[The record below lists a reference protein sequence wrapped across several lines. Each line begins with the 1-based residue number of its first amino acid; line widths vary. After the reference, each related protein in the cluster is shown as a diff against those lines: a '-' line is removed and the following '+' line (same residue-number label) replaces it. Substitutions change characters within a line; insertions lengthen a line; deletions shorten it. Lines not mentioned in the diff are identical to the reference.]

1 MAADNVE
8 IVRTFLGAL
17 ADGGAGG
24 PAKFWDPDISWR
36 AIEGAPDDVGEM
48 VGAAAVLRYLQDW
61 VDMFDDITTV
71 PVELM
76 DVGDDRV
83 IAVQHVTGRAKLS
96 GVQTELRYAVVYTL
110 REGKIVRAREYIDR
124 EQALEAVGLPK

>member
-1 MAADNVE
+1 
-8 IVRTFLGAL
+8 
-17 ADGGAGG
+17 
-24 PAKFWDPDISWR
+24 
-36 AIEGAPDDVGEM
+36 M

-83 IAVQHVTGRAKLS
+83 IAVQHLTGRAKLS
-96 GVQTELRYAVVYTL
+96 GVQTEVRFAVVYTL
-110 REGKIVRAREYIDR
+110 REGKIVRAREHIDR

>member
-8 IVRTFLGAL
+8 IVRAYLGAL
-17 ADGGAGG
+17 ADGGSGG

-61 VDMFDDITTV
+61 VDMFDDIV
-71 PVELM
+71 
-76 DVGDDRV
+76 
-83 IAVQHVTGRAKLS
+83 
-96 GVQTELRYAVVYTL
+96 
-110 REGKIVRAREYIDR
+110 DR